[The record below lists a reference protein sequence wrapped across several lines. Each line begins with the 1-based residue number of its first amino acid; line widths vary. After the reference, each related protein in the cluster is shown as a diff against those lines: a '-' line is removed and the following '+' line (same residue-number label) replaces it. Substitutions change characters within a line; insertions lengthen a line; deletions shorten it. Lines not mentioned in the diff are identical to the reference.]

1 MLAYIN
7 LLIGIDMYRESEPKK
22 FFSDMRA
29 LIKAKRFGATPNK
42 AGFQIQSFLS
52 AINLLIHKG
61 VC

>member
-7 LLIGIDMYRESEPKK
+7 LLIGIDMYGESEPEK
-22 FFSDMRA
+22 FLSNVRA
-29 LIKAKRFGATPNK
+29 LIQAKRFGATPSK

-52 AINLLIHKG
+52 AINLLICKG

>member
-7 LLIGIDMYRESEPKK
+7 LLISIDMYGESEPEK
-22 FFSDMRA
+22 FLSDVRA
-29 LIKAKRFGATPNK
+29 LIQAKRFGATSSK

-52 AINLLIHKG
+52 AINLLIHKE